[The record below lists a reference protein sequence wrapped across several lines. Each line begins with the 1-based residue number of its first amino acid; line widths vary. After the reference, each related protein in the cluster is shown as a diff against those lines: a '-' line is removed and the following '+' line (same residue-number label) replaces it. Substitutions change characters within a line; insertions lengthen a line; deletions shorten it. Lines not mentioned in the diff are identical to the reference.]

1 MTRVF
6 LTAVLV
12 VLSAALVVC
21 GCGYGALVAL
31 GAAVLVYRLY
41 PETRT
46 EVDPTNKAVFITG
59 CDSGFGNH
67 LARRLDKKGYRVFA
81 GCLMPDRE
89 GARQLKEES
98 SDLLQIVHVDVTDD
112 WLVRGAVKTVKEG
125 LKDNNTVLWAVV
137 NNAGVAIFTEIE
149 WCSVVQFQR
158 ILDVNVL
165 GVVRVTKAFL
175 PLVRQANG
183 RIINVASL
191 AGRFTMPA
199 FAAYSMS
206 KRACIAFSD
215 ALRIEM
221 RKFNVKVITIEPA
234 LYKTPISETS
244 YLEAQ
249 NRKSWSETPTE
260 VKEAYGDE
268 YFDAFLKNIGV
279 QMQRAKPNINEVI
292 DLMEDA
298 VIDAS
303 PKVRYVPSSSII
315 RATILTYL
323 PSFVT
328 DRLFQVYT
336 PKVLP
341 RQSTSSKSSV
351 SDSDVTQ

>member
-1 MTRVF
+1 MSRKLF
-6 LTAVLV
+6 TAGVVLV
-12 VLSAALVVC
+12 ALGLGLY
-21 GCGYGALVAL
+21 GCEYLAVAAL
-31 GAAVLVYRLY
+31 GAAVLVYLRY
-41 PETRT
+41 PETRA
-46 EVDPTNKAVFITG
+46 EVDPSNKAVIITG

-67 LARRLDKKGYRVFA
+67 LARRLDKKGFTVFA

-89 GARQLKEES
+89 GARQLKAES
-98 SDLLQIVHVDVTDD
+98 SERLHVVHVDVTDD
-112 WLVRGAVKTVKEG
+112 WLVRGAVKTVKENI
-125 LKDNNTVLWAVV
+125 KDKVLWAVV

-149 WCSVVQFQR
+149 WCSVIQFQR

-175 PLVRQANG
+175 PLIRQSSG
-183 RIINVASL
+183 RIVNVASL

-221 RKFNVKVITIEPA
+221 RKFNVKVVTIEPA
-234 LYKTPISETS
+234 LYKTPISETE

-260 VKEAYGDE
+260 IKDAYGDE

-279 QMQRAKPNINEVI
+279 QMQRAKPNIDEVI
-292 DLMEDA
+292 DLMEQA
-298 VIDAS
+298 VTDVN
-303 PKVRYVPSSSII
+303 PKIRYVPSSSII

-328 DRLFQVYT
+328 DRLFQIYT

-341 RQSTSSKSSV
+341 RQSTSSVSSA
-351 SDSDVTQ
+351 SDNDVTN